1 MAWPGNAVK
10 YVSTRGMAP
19 TLGFSDV
26 LLSGL
31 ASDGGLYVPES
42 WPSLPA
48 DDVFTRC
55 GTYADTAAAVIRPF
69 VGDDLDA
76 ADLDALCHHAYTS
89 FRHAAV
95 VPLVQIDHR
104 QWLAE
109 LFHGPTLAFKDVAL
123 QLVGLLFD
131 HVLAER
137 DERLTIVGA
146 TSGDTGSAAIEAVR
160 HCERVDIVV
169 LYPTV
174 PRATCSVVR

>member
-1 MAWPGNAVK
+1 
-10 YVSTRGMAP
+10 MAP
-19 TLGFSDV
+19 TLGFADV

-48 DDVFTRC
+48 DDVLARAS
-55 GTYADTAAAVIRPF
+55 TYAGTAAAVIRPF
-69 VGDDLDA
+69 VGDDIDA
-76 ADLDALCHHAYTS
+76 ADLDALCHRAYAS

-131 HVLAER
+131 HVLAS
-137 DERLTIVGA
+137 A
-146 TSGDTGSAAIEAVR
+146 TSASPSSAPRAVTPARRPSRRCATASGSTSW
-160 HCERVDIVV
+160 CST
-169 LYPTV
+169 PTV
-174 PRATCSVVR
+174 GRATCSAGR